1 MSFKPYPKYKE
12 SGVEWLGRVPEHWEV
27 MRLGYLASRIGS
39 GKTPSGGADNYCQQ
53 GVLFLRSQNIYDEG
67 LRLED
72 VVYIT
77 QATDDGMPTSR
88 VLPGDILLNITGAS
102 LGRTCVV
109 PDDFEAANVNQH
121 VCVIRL
127 RDTSLRAFL
136 SLLLKSAGV
145 KSQLDYIQN
154 GAAREG
160 LNFSMVS
167 SILCPLPS
175 PEERDR
181 IATFLDH
188 ETAKIDALIAEQQRL
203 IELLQEKRQAVISH
217 AVTKGLNPDVPMKD
231 SGIEWLGEVP
241 EHWEVR
247 PLKSAILKIE
257 QGWSPQCESYPAEE
271 GEWGVLKVGCV
282 NGDGFNAEEQKA
294 LPREIK
300 PLPEYEVMEGDI
312 LASRGNTLELV
323 GQAAFIPKVR
333 ERLMLSDL
341 LYRFRPQPERA
352 AGEFLVRALRS
363 GYGRFQI
370 ERSATGTSASM
381 KKVSQGGLKNLLIAL
396 PPLGEQHA
404 ILTST
409 STMTAQI
416 DRLSDEA
423 RSAITLLQERRSAL
437 ISAAVTGQIDVRG
450 FSGGG
455 TEAA

>member
-1 MSFKPYPKYKE
+1 MYPLRPH
-12 SGVEWLGRVPEHWEV
+12 SGLIG
-27 MRLGYLASRIGS
+27 GYLFWTILSEYFSAF
-39 GKTPSGGADNYCQQ
+39 A
-53 GVLFLRSQNIYDEG
+53 VLESDRVAMPKINRESLKQLS
-67 LRLED
+67 
-72 VVYIT
+72 VP
-77 QATDDGMPTSR
+77 MPTT
-88 VLPGDILLNITGAS
+88 V
-102 LGRTCVV
+102 
-109 PDDFEAANVNQH
+109 EQ
-121 VCVIRL
+121 
-127 RDTSLRAFL
+127 
-136 SLLLKSAGV
+136 
-145 KSQLDYIQN
+145 
-154 GAAREG
+154 
-160 LNFSMVS
+160 
-167 SILCPLPS
+167 
-175 PEERDR
+175 
-181 IATFLDH
+181 IAISTFLDH

-217 AVTKGLNPDVPMKD
+217 AVTKGLNPDAPMKD